1 MYGPIPVSFSFIFVL
16 FSHQH
21 HLHFQFQQYKLKKR
35 RWWDWDLNPGPQD
48 GSRRR
53 NHGAQIFIRDCL
65 LVPPLRPV
73 NACLSMH
80 GCLAHPAK
88 RWYSTSSW
96 TQNLKWKKWMARS
109 FPPIWLTF
117 NPNSWSLLWQE
128 NELTQSLGTSFT
140 FQNFQP
146 LSRL

>member
-1 MYGPIPVSFSFIFVL
+1 MGQSRSLFRLFSSFSHSNIIYIFNFNNTNWKSVDVEIGIWTQGL
-16 FSHQH
+16 RTVVADETTE
-21 HLHFQFQQYKLKKR
+21 LKF
-35 RWWDWDLNPGPQD
+35 
-48 GSRRR
+48 
-53 NHGAQIFIRDCL
+53 FIRDCL